1 MNDKIPSDIK
11 LHRYSKTLELV
22 YNDQAYTLTA
32 EFLRVNSP
40 SAEVQQHGR
49 PILQTGKQ
57 AVAINSIE
65 AIGHYALKIIFSDGH
80 DTGLYS
86 WTYLYQLVSQ
96 QEEMWQAYLQQLKQ
110 AGASRE
116 AE

>member
-1 MNDKIPSDIK
+1 MNDRIPSDIK

-22 YNDQAYTLTA
+22 YSDHSYTLSA
-32 EFLRVNSP
+32 EFLRVHSP

-86 WTYLYQLVSQ
+86 WAYLYQLASH
-96 QEEMWQAYLQQLKQ
+96 QEDMWQAYLQQLKQ
-110 AGASRE
+110 AGKSRE